1 MAIAPLATSSNAE
14 LLAWAFDCLNDHDTA
29 PLRGFWTDTTLERF
43 PDGTARGADEISAY
57 FDAAFAAV
65 PDLRIEVVK
74 IVAEGDDAFVQW
86 HLTGHHTG
94 AAWNGIAA
102 SGRRIELDGI
112 DHFVIRDRK
121 VVSNF
126 VVFDQMQFA
135 RAVGMMPPDGSA
147 ADRGLK
153 AVFNARVKVG
163 ARITARRQR
172 SAE

>member
-1 MAIAPLATSSNAE
+1 MAIAPAETASNTE
-14 LLAWAFDCLNDHDTA
+14 LLAWAFECLNEHDTT
-29 PLRGFWTDTTLERF
+29 PLRGFWTDATVERF
-43 PDGTARGADEISAY
+43 PDATTHGTDEIAAY
-57 FDAAFAAV
+57 FDAAFAAL
-65 PDLRIEVVK
+65 PDLRIDVVK
-74 IVAEGDDAFVQW
+74 LVADGEDAFVHW

-102 SGRRIELDGI
+102 TGRPIELDGI

-126 VVFDQMQFA
+126 VVFDQLQFA

-153 AVFNARVKVG
+153 AAFSARVKL
-163 ARITARRQR
+163 AERLAARRQR
-172 SAE
+172 QAP